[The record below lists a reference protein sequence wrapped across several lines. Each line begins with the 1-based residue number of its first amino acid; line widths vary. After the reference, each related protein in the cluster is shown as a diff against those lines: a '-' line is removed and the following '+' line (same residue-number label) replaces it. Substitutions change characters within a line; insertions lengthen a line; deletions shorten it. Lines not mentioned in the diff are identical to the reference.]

1 MQLPGPCH
9 SRPKAGETLTA
20 LQGDSKMGSS
30 SPFQISLPLP
40 CLHRDGA
47 VTGARNTK
55 PQGSRTAVL
64 PHIGSTP
71 SGRWLVP
78 TLTEAK
84 AAPRGVNNEADV
96 HKAVPGSQWSCQGNA
111 NHFTDREGTKA
122 THKNESCKPSPCRK
136 QAAILSILPKALLC
150 GHTGPVKMA
159 DSYRKNILE
168 GALPER

>member
-9 SRPKAGETLTA
+9 TRPKAGETLTA

-30 SPFQISLPLP
+30 SLHALPSTSLPAP
-40 CLHRDGA
+40 GWCCHW
-47 VTGARNTK
+47 ARTPK
-55 PQGSRTAVL
+55 PQGGRTAVL

-84 AAPRGVNNEADV
+84 AAPWGLNNEADV

-111 NHFTDREGTKA
+111 NHFTDRERTKA
-122 THKNESCKPSPCRK
+122 THKNESWKPSPCRK
-136 QAAILSILPKALLC
+136 PGCNSLRSAKSPAVWTRRHCQDGRQLQK
-150 GHTGPVKMA
+150 T
-159 DSYRKNILE
+159 ILE
-168 GALPER
+168 GTLPER

>member
-1 MQLPGPCH
+1 MGP
-9 SRPKAGETLTA
+9 
-20 LQGDSKMGSS
+20 S

-40 CLHRDGA
+40 CLHGDGA
-47 VTGARNTK
+47 VIGARNTK
-55 PQGSRTAVL
+55 LQGSRPAVL

-111 NHFTDREGTKA
+111 NHFTDREGTKQRTRMNLVSLLLA
-122 THKNESCKPSPCRK
+122 GNRLQFSPFCQK
-136 QAAILSILPKALLC
+136 TPLC

-159 DSYRKNILE
+159 DSYRKIFWKAHCQRDNKEIQNYCLANRRRE
-168 GALPER
+168 TEV